1 MNFNLNSEQ
10 QMLEDSV
17 RRFIERDYSFEARH
31 ALIKSGS
38 TCSTT
43 HWATF
48 AENGWL
54 AAALPEAHGGLGGT
68 VIETALIAQG
78 LGRALVIE
86 PYMGCAVL
94 GARTIA
100 SAGTPGQC
108 ERLLPALADGSR
120 RIALAYGEPQSRG
133 LPQPLFTRAERVGA
147 GYRLH
152 GRKTL
157 VTGGA
162 DADAFVVSALTQD
175 EGGVTL
181 FVVDADT
188 PGLSRT
194 ALPLHDGSWA
204 AELTLEGVT
213 LPADAVLGEP
223 GRGLSAL
230 REALAHGTATLCAE
244 LVGGM
249 ERAIEITADYL
260 KVRKQFG
267 VTIGSFQALQHRL
280 ADMAAELEI
289 ARSMLY
295 ALLASVMNDE
305 AGRRDYVVGQAKSLI
320 GRAAKLVCGQAIQ
333 LHGGIGVTEEYQI
346 GHYFKRAI
354 VADALLG
361 GSDRH
366 DAWCADYLRRALTH
380 GDTPNERV

>member
-10 QMLEDSV
+10 QMLQDSV
-17 RRFIERDYSFEARH
+17 RRFVERDYGFEARR
-31 ALIKSGS
+31 ALLVSGS
-38 TCSTT
+38 TRNTARWT
-43 HWATF
+43 TF

-54 AAALPEAHGGLGGT
+54 AAALPEAYGGLGGT
-68 VIETALIAQG
+68 VIDTVLIAQAFGRG
-78 LGRALVIE
+78 LVVE
-86 PYMGCAVL
+86 PYVGCAVL
-94 GARTIA
+94 GAQTIA
-100 SAGTPGQC
+100 AAGTPEQC
-108 ERLLPALADGSR
+108 ERLLPALADGTR
-120 RIALAYGEPQSRG
+120 RIALAYGEAHSRG
-133 LPQPLFTRAERVGA
+133 LPERSQMRAERVG
-147 GYRLH
+147 GNYRLH

-157 VTGGA
+157 VAGGA
-162 DADAFVVSALTQD
+162 DADGFVVSAVTQD
-175 EGGVTL
+175 DGGLTL
-181 FVVDADT
+181 FLVDAGT
-188 PGLSRT
+188 PGLTRA

-204 AELTLEGVT
+204 AELTLEGVL
-213 LPADAVLGEP
+213 LPAQAVLGEP
-223 GRGLSAL
+223 GQGLPAL
-230 REALAHGTATLCAE
+230 QQALGHGTATLCAE

-267 VTIGSFQALQHRL
+267 VPIGSFQALQHRL

-295 ALLASVMNDE
+295 ALLASIMNDE
-305 AGRRDYVVGQAKSLI
+305 AGRRDYVVSQAKSLI
-320 GRAAKLVCGQAIQ
+320 GRAAKFVCGQAIQ

-366 DAWCADYLRRALTH
+366 DARCADYLRRTLNQ
-380 GDTPNERV
+380 GDTPQ